1 MDDMKRLIEKY
12 KQELMEYSRAAA
24 PKENLTFPEMIG
36 ENETAENMA
45 VTAEPVEPVKPVENE
60 TSAEAVPDRE
70 SLPSD
75 ADMPPESEEMLN
87 CQGESIPGT
96 VYVSPQPPTEQP
108 GEEADNVSAGEDYDE
123 LTPVTFGGEA
133 ENISDGQTSEP
144 TETENVR
151 PAVTENAPPMSGE
164 PAFRDEEPRNPARKP
179 EIIGYVGDNDGV
191 FDYDSIFG
199 DMLGEARVSDRR
211 VTPADA
217 PRHSDL
223 PSQHGISVGNTE
235 VSLARGNDL
244 EFSGEISG
252 VTDNSPQEPLPQS
265 TPAGSVTPKRAER
278 ITERPVNGRPGE
290 QLTGRS
296 FENGGTAQN
305 SRSDI
310 RPLHDGNAPADLPP
324 GSPAYSN
331 LQDFVPTDEY
341 EGDGES
347 QQGNNFRFQVYTA
360 RNALPIKGALCVIMR
375 KSNGGYVTLH
385 RLITDISGQTNPVSL
400 PAPSASLSQFPGNT
414 VQPYA
419 LYDAE
424 VSAEGY
430 NTVEIKNIPVFEG
443 VLSVQRVAMIPQTE
457 ESVTEIINEQETDMN
472 GGK

>member
-12 KQELMEYSRAAA
+12 KQELMEYSKAAA
-24 PKENLTFPEMIG
+24 PKENLTFPEMI
-36 ENETAENMA
+36 EEKEAAQNMVEQTEISDRAEVPAVTEMSPPTAESDEKLNCEG
-45 VTAEPVEPVKPVENE
+45 EPV
-60 TSAEAVPDRE
+60 
-70 SLPSD
+70 
-75 ADMPPESEEMLN
+75 
-87 CQGESIPGT
+87 PGT
-96 VYVSPQPPTEQP
+96 VYVPPQAPAEQSAEEKP
-108 GEEADNVSAGEDYDE
+108 AEEAPVPEDYDE
-123 LTPVTFGGEA
+123 LTPVTFAGEA
-133 ENISDGQTSEP
+133 AGTSGDRISE
-144 TETENVR
+144 R
-151 PAVTENAPPMSGE
+151 PAAENLQPNRADNIPPIQEEARSKPAERTEAAQRPV
-164 PAFRDEEPRNPARKP
+164 RKP
-179 EIIGYVGDNDGV
+179 EIIGYVGDNEGL

-211 VTPADA
+211 VPPADA
-217 PRHSDL
+217 PRHNDL
-223 PSQHGISVGNTE
+223 PSQNGISNGNT
-235 VSLARGNDL
+235 VGSLARGKEL

-252 VTDNSPQEPLPQS
+252 VTDNSPQEPIPQS

-278 ITERPVNGRPGE
+278 IIERPITGRPSE

-296 FENGGTAQN
+296 FENSETTQN

-310 RPLHDGNAPADLPP
+310 RPLHDGTAPADLPP

-341 EGDGES
+341 EGDGEN
-347 QQGNNFRFQVYTA
+347 QQSNNFRFHVYTA
-360 RNALPIKGALCVIMR
+360 RDALPIKGAVCIIKR

-385 RLITDISGQTNPVSL
+385 RLVTDISGQTNPVSL

-424 VSAEGY
+424 VSAKGY

-457 ESVTEIINEQETDMN
+457 ENITEIIDEQETNMN

>member
-24 PKENLTFPEMIG
+24 PKENLTFPEMIEEDEAAQG
-36 ENETAENMA
+36 TMENTEQNALVQAPAVSEN
-45 VTAEPVEPVKPVENE
+45 
-60 TSAEAVPDRE
+60 S
-70 SLPSD
+70 
-75 ADMPPESEEMLN
+75 DMPSRIAESEEKLN
-87 CQGESIPGT
+87 CEGEPVPAT
-96 VYVSPQPPTEQP
+96 VYVAPQMSD
-108 GEEADNVSAGEDYDE
+108 GHSAGDESASEEYDE
-123 LTPVTFGGEA
+123 LTPVTFSGEA
-133 ENISDGQTSEP
+133 AGVSGNQTGGQSGA
-144 TETENVR
+144 ENVQ
-151 PAVTENAPPMSGE
+151 PNIAEKLPPTREGANTAS
-164 PAFRDEEPRNPARKP
+164 PSQADAFQKQARKP
-179 EIIGYVGDNDGV
+179 EIIGYVGDNEGL

-199 DMLGEARVSDRR
+199 DMLGESRVSDRR
-211 VTPADA
+211 VPPADA
-217 PRHSDL
+217 PRHNDL
-223 PSQHGISVGNTE
+223 PSQNGISNGNT
-235 VSLARGNDL
+235 VGGLARGKEL

-252 VTDNSPQEPLPQS
+252 VTDNSPQEPIPQS

-278 ITERPVNGRPGE
+278 KIERQITGRPSE

-296 FENGGTAQN
+296 FENSEPTQN

-310 RPLHDGNAPADLPP
+310 RPLHDGTAPADLPP

-331 LQDFVPTDEY
+331 LQDFVPSNEY
-341 EGDGES
+341 EGNSNS

-360 RNALPIKGALCVIMR
+360 RDALPIKGAVCIIKR

-385 RLITDISGQTNPVSL
+385 RLVSDISGQTNPVSL
-400 PAPSASLSQFPGNT
+400 PAPSASLSQSPNNT

-424 VSAEGY
+424 VSADGY

-443 VLSVQRVAMIPQTE
+443 VLSVQRVAMIPQTD
-457 ESVTEIINEQETDMN
+457 ESITEIIDEQETDTN